1 MPTSLVPDKAAVQQS
16 DWSVWWNPLP
26 GNGQQLR
33 TRVLAFDLAL
43 FCCVPVYVIV
53 FLALGAPISAG
64 IVGACGAVLIFN
76 AVLLS
81 MGCSPTLCGHI
92 LTGSA
97 WCTYTGLA
105 CLTGGHNA
113 PSMMWHTTIPV
124 FAIVLTNI
132 RSGALWSAASL
143 GATTVLYTLNA
154 QGIELP
160 NEVAS
165 SGLRFL
171 EYSGLVGLM
180 CFIFS
185 LMFFF
190 TRIESIVER
199 RTNEAMQRAEMAN
212 QAKSEFLANMS
223 HEIRTP
229 MTAIM
234 GFADL
239 LSDDGNVHIAAE
251 HRAETVNTIK
261 RASTHL
267 MTIIN
272 DILDLSKIE
281 AGKMTVESIDTS
293 LIRVLHEVTSLMRPR
308 AIGKGLT
315 LETKLQSPVPEKVI
329 GDPTRLRQV
338 LLNLVGNAIKFTD
351 TGRVSIA
358 ARVAY
363 EQDRALILFEVEV
376 TGPGMS
382 PEQAEGL
389 FTPFSQADTTVT
401 RKYGGTGLGLT
412 ICHRLA
418 DIMGGN
424 VAIVRTAPGMGACFR
439 LTLPLQPVAGAAMVN
454 GLEVVQASSST
465 ELKPSS
471 VKLNGKILLAEDG
484 IDNQR
489 LIAFHLRKAGAVVD
503 IADNGLIALK
513 MIDQAISDQ
522 SPYQLLLTDMQMP
535 EMDGYVLAQTLRSR
549 HSDLPVVALTA
560 HAMAEDRDKCLKAG
574 CNDYTSKPIEKATLL
589 QVCQRW
595 MA

>member
-1 MPTSLVPDKAAVQQS
+1 
-16 DWSVWWNPLP
+16 
-26 GNGQQLR
+26 
-33 TRVLAFDLAL
+33 VLH
-43 FCCVPVYVIV
+43 
-53 FLALGAPISAG
+53 FLAD
-64 IVGACGAVLIFN
+64 V
-76 AVLLS
+76 
-81 MGCSPTLCGHI
+81 
-92 LTGSA
+92 
-97 WCTYTGLA
+97 
-105 CLTGGHNA
+105 
-113 PSMMWHTTIPV
+113 
-124 FAIVLTNI
+124 
-132 RSGALWSAASL
+132 
-143 GATTVLYTLNA
+143 
-154 QGIELP
+154 
-160 NEVAS
+160 
-165 SGLRFL
+165 
-171 EYSGLVGLM
+171 
-180 CFIFS
+180 
-185 LMFFF
+185 FF

-239 LSDDGNVHIAAE
+239 LSDDGSVHIAAE

-363 EQDRALILFEVEV
+363 EQDRALILFEVED

-382 PEQAEGL
+382 PEQVEGL

-418 DIMGGN
+418 EIMGGN

>member
-1 MPTSLVPDKAAVQQS
+1 MPTPLVSSKAAIQQS
-16 DWSVWWNPLP
+16 DWYVWWNLLP

-43 FCCVPVYVIV
+43 FCCVPIYITV

-64 IVGACGAVLIFN
+64 IVGACGAALISN

-81 MGCSPTLCGHI
+81 VGCSPTLCGHI

-105 CLTGGHNA
+105 SLTGGHNA

-132 RSGALWSAASL
+132 RSGALWSIASL
-143 GATTVLYTLNA
+143 GATTVFYVLNA

-199 RTNEAMQRAEMAN
+199 RTNEAMLRAEMAN
-212 QAKSEFLANMS
+212 HAKSEFLANMS

-229 MTAIM
+229 MTAIL

-239 LSDDGNVHIAAE
+239 LSEDGNVHIAAE
-251 HRAETVNTIK
+251 YRAETVNTIK

-293 LIRVLHEVTSLMRPR
+293 VIRVLHEVTSLMRPR
-308 AIGKGLT
+308 AIGKGLK
-315 LETKLQSPVPEKVI
+315 LETKLQSPIPEKVI

-338 LLNLVGNAIKFTD
+338 LLNLVGNAINFTD

-358 ARVAY
+358 ARVKY
-363 EQDRALILFEVEV
+363 EQDRALILFEVED
-376 TGPGMS
+376 TGPGIS
-382 PEQAEGL
+382 PEQVEGL

-418 DIMGGN
+418 EIMGGN
-424 VAIVRTAPGMGACFR
+424 VAMVRTAPGMGACFR

-454 GLEVVQASSST
+454 ELDLVKASSST
-465 ELKPSS
+465 EPKMLS

-484 IDNQR
+484 LDNQR

-503 IADNGLIALK
+503 IADNGLIALT
-513 MIDQAISDQ
+513 MIDQAIIDQ

-535 EMDGYVLAQTLRSR
+535 EMDGYMLARTLRNR
-549 HSDLPVVALTA
+549 NSDLPVVALTA

-589 QVCQRW
+589 EVCQRW